1 MFKILIVDDEKKH
14 RSGLMKLLY
23 TIYPEDMLL
32 EADGGEQAL
41 EVLHLLECDI
51 VITDIRM
58 PGMDGLELLRR
69 IRQEFA
75 HTAVIILSGYGEFDY
90 ARDAI
95 KYGVSDYLLKPV
107 DVGEVKKCLDKVR
120 AEITEWRTKSESQE
134 SMKSQLMETEII
146 YMKYLMQQFVHHA
159 EFEEKKKIREIFPM
173 EQPGYLFLCEIAA
186 GFDGSGAAIDAQEFR
201 LAVKKYIQTGS
212 SYSFELEEEGLYA
225 VLVLCARKGDRTWF
239 ETMRRTLQ
247 RSLPNCGFSFY
258 VSACHENMYEE
269 GAKAYEEA
277 MTIRKYRFYE
287 LGEYYDYDL
296 LKNKIEGKISGFF
309 DSAQTLTEHVK
320 QNDIITAYQALKEA
334 VQVPPDER
342 LPDPDQLCRAVMLQL
357 FQVAKGLEPMMS
369 GEMKQSTD
377 EVLMKIY
384 QSDTRNS
391 LLRQVYGFL
400 LELGKNVNFQK
411 EIRGVDVMEH
421 CRDYLEKQYMN
432 EITLDAIAEKYYF
445 NASYFSTIFKN
456 YFGKSFSSYVT
467 ELRMRH
473 AKELLV
479 SSDYKIRDVA
489 GKVGYR
495 DANYFVRAFKK
506 FYGYTPEDYRKL
518 KAQE

>member
-1 MFKILIVDDEKKH
+1 
-14 RSGLMKLLY
+14 
-23 TIYPEDMLL
+23 
-32 EADGGEQAL
+32 
-41 EVLHLLECDI
+41 
-51 VITDIRM
+51 
-58 PGMDGLELLRR
+58 
-69 IRQEFA
+69 
-75 HTAVIILSGYGEFDY
+75 
-90 ARDAI
+90 
-95 KYGVSDYLLKPV
+95 
-107 DVGEVKKCLDKVR
+107 
-120 AEITEWRTKSESQE
+120 
-134 SMKSQLMETEII
+134 
-146 YMKYLMQQFVHHA
+146 
-159 EFEEKKKIREIFPM
+159 
-173 EQPGYLFLCEIAA
+173 
-186 GFDGSGAAIDAQEFR
+186 
-201 LAVKKYIQTGS
+201 
-212 SYSFELEEEGLYA
+212 
-225 VLVLCARKGDRTWF
+225 
-239 ETMRRTLQ
+239 
-247 RSLPNCGFSFY
+247 
-258 VSACHENMYEE
+258 
-269 GAKAYEEA
+269 